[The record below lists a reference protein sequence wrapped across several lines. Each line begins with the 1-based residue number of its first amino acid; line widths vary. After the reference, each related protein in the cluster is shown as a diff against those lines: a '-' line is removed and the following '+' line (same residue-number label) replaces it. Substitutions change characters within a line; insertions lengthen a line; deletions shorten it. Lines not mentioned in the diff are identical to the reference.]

1 MCLLLLANQRHPAY
15 PLVIVANRDEFHER
29 PTSPAD
35 WWDDAAILAGRDQEA
50 GGTWFGV
57 SQEGRFAAVTNYRD
71 PDRRQPG
78 APSRGQLVVDAL
90 HYPAPRFANYLRAHG
105 HEYNG
110 FNLLFGP
117 PGGIHYF
124 SNMEGE
130 DRRLDSGRVFGLSN
144 HLLDTPWPKVER
156 SRGRLESYLDSHSR
170 LDLDELFDILYDRE
184 PAAEDQLPDTGVSA
198 EMEHLLSSPFIV
210 SPRYGTRC
218 TTILLVEDGGEY
230 CFAERTFDPQG
241 RPQDTRSFRFR
252 PL

>member
-1 MCLLLLANQRHPAY
+1 MCLLLLANRRHPAY

-35 WWDDAAILAGRDQEA
+35 WWDDAGILAGRDQEA

-57 SQEGRFAAVTNYRD
+57 GQDGRFAAVTNYRD
-71 PDRRQPG
+71 PDRRRPG

-90 HYPAPRFANYLRAHG
+90 DYPLPRFVSYLRAHG
-105 HEYNG
+105 SEYNG

-117 PGGIHYF
+117 PDDIHYF

-130 DRRLDSGRVFGLSN
+130 ERRLDGDRVYGLSN

-156 SRGRLESYLDSHSR
+156 TRRRLEDYLDGNAG
-170 LDLDELFDILYDRE
+170 LEPEALFDLLYDRE
-184 PAAEDQLPDTGVSA
+184 PAAPDELPDTGVSP

-218 TTILLVEDGGEY
+218 TTVLLVDAAGEY
-230 CFAERTFDPQG
+230 LFAERTFDPDG
-241 RPQDTRSFRFR
+241 NVQDTRTFHFQ
-252 PL
+252 PQ